1 MATTLTLADV
11 QRVKAEKGDDF
22 GAAIVDLVQ
31 RDCDMAAILDFVTL
45 GTVEMKRRVSNSVG
59 TVGFRTGRGQPFGN
73 ISGPAYDEVADQVF
87 SLGAEIKMDKT
98 DVYDKMA
105 GDILGQRTR
114 FAVRALS
121 QTFNEY
127 FVNGDHATDPHGF
140 EGVKVRLANSP
151 AGQVIYGVS
160 SSAELDVRAAASP
173 SESTLYTFLDKI
185 DEAIDALD
193 GHNGDIAIT
202 SSDFIATLRSVL
214 RRLNKYTVSPLES
227 PNADGHVARRTGSVK
242 PSKPVLVYPE
252 DKGIKWYDMGF
263 KADQT
268 TRIIGNETINSVGCR
283 PVYFIKT
290 GADYLQ
296 GIQQYPMEID
306 PLERL
311 DDGVTWASRID
322 WPVGLFHA
330 HKKTF
335 SALSG
340 VRVA

>member
-160 SSAELDVRAAASP
+160 SSAELDVRAAASRL
-173 SESTLYTFLDKI
+173 SLLCTHSLIRSMKLLTLSMGTMVTLPLLRLTLLPHL
-185 DEAIDALD
+185 EAC
-193 GHNGDIAIT
+193 
-202 SSDFIATLRSVL
+202 
-214 RRLNKYTVSPLES
+214 LE
-227 PNADGHVARRTGSVK
+227 G
-242 PSKPVLVYPE
+242 
-252 DKGIKWYDMGF
+252 
-263 KADQT
+263 
-268 TRIIGNETINSVGCR
+268 
-283 PVYFIKT
+283 
-290 GADYLQ
+290 
-296 GIQQYPMEID
+296 
-306 PLERL
+306 
-311 DDGVTWASRID
+311 
-322 WPVGLFHA
+322 
-330 HKKTF
+330 
-335 SALSG
+335 
-340 VRVA
+340 